1 VAHGEGDRAGAAGLP
16 ADPGW
21 ERLERGRRILGAF
34 RDKGSSGR
42 DVELACQCHGVDRA
56 YGCCLE
62 MVSPLAPVDRWIG
75 ELPGEDQRCLLFAA
89 AEGLSTRT
97 RWNALAECLGAGA
110 FGVSIEQRCFRLI
123 AELGLELDAADVRL
137 LGAVAGPQGPMV
149 FELALHAAARLIEEG
164 APGAQAAAD
173 ALADRALDWNPMYRI
188 KARARHPEGLC
199 VLRDA
204 ALDLAVRPPAPPEM
218 EGPVSRDDGYGR
230 AVIAFLG
237 PVEDWPAG
245 VQKFLSHCRMSG
257 GTGPSASWQRRCARL
272 AAALEDA
279 PGLVRHL
286 LELVVTTPP
295 LRYQTEFGPWDL
307 LADRNSGL
315 IRGLVW
321 AAGVL
326 GEPWLPAVAG
336 PVAGRWLRLSAG
348 RSFRWVPVCADK
360 VPLAC
365 FDVLARA
372 GSDECLRAL
381 ARVGRATSHRTML
394 KRLRA
399 ALEQAAAARGQS
411 AEVLLDHLLPDHGL
425 DPAGRLAVSAGG
437 GRAAIS
443 LDDRQGAALD
453 GPDAAALAKV
463 KEVAELLAE
472 VRQTV
477 STARTRIESL
487 FTSGREWHV
496 SDFLDCYVRHPV
508 MRSFA
513 CRTVWTFAPLDG
525 EAVCGIP
532 EPGGTTMLTPEGPR
546 PIPAP
551 SLVTLLHPATAGG
564 PVLDRFRRLALDAG
578 IRQPVRQLW
587 RETYRPS
594 PAAEDRELYSGRYDG
609 HILRSRQLFGLT
621 RRRGWHGGFL
631 SDAYDGGGT
640 ATARRDYPAAGLRV
654 SWWLETLEPGPDLH
668 TELCQT
674 GRLMFTAT
682 GDAAMTPIPIA
693 DVPAELFSEAMRDLD
708 LFVSVTTV
716 ASDPTWP
723 RGPQA
728 PPVLAGYWDRAARG
742 GLDQLR
748 ASRRQALAP
757 MYAAPGPDDRF
768 QLTQRDLII
777 HGSLATYRIDLATAG
792 VRMEPSG
799 KWLSFDAKHDAPA
812 STTDLFPWIPVADDH
827 DILRRIT
834 VRATILASDEQLASR
849 RLLRQIRHR

>member
-1 VAHGEGDRAGAAGLP
+1 VVHGDRAGVAGLP

-21 ERLERGRRILGAF
+21 ERLENGRRILGAF
-34 RDKGSSGR
+34 REGAATD
-42 DVELACQCHGVDRA
+42 HGV
-56 YGCCLE
+56 
-62 MVSPLAPVDRWIG
+62 MNPLAPVGQWIG
-75 ELPGEDQRCLLFAA
+75 ELPDEDQRCLLFAA
-89 AEGLSTRT
+89 AEGLGTGT
-97 RWNALAECLGAGA
+97 RWNALADCLGAGV
-110 FGVSIEQRCFRLI
+110 FGVSVEQRCFRLI
-123 AELGLELDAADVRL
+123 AEMGLELDAADVRL
-137 LGAVAGPQGPMV
+137 LGSVARPQSPMV
-149 FELALHAAARLIEEG
+149 FRLALQAAAGLMETG
-164 APGAQAAAD
+164 VPGAQAVAD
-173 ALADRALDWNPMYRI
+173 GLADRALGWNPMYRI
-188 KARARHPEGLC
+188 KARARHPERLS

-204 ALDLAVRPPAPPEM
+204 ALELAVRPPAPPEM

-230 AVIAFLG
+230 AVIALLG

-245 VQKFLSHCRMSG
+245 VQKFLAHCGMSG
-257 GTGPSASWQRRCARL
+257 GTGPSARWQRRCAQL
-272 AAALEDA
+272 AAALDDG

-295 LRYQTEFGPWDL
+295 LRYQTEFRPWDL

-326 GEPWLPAVAG
+326 GEPWLPEVAG
-336 PVAGRWLRLSAG
+336 PVAERWLRLSRG
-348 RSFRWVPVCADK
+348 RGFRWVPVGGDK

-381 ARVGRATSHRTML
+381 ARLGRATSHRTML
-394 KRLRA
+394 KRLQM

-411 AEVLLDHLLPDHGL
+411 AEALLDHLLPDHGL

-437 GRAAIS
+437 GSALIS
-443 LDDRQGAALD
+443 LDDRHGAVLD

-463 KEVAELLAE
+463 KEVADLLAE
-472 VRQTV
+472 IRRTV
-477 STARTRIESL
+477 STARERIESL

-496 SDFLDCYVRHPV
+496 EDFLDCYVRHPV
-508 MRSFA
+508 MGPFA
-513 CRTVWTFAPLDG
+513 CRTVWAFAPFEG

-532 EPGGTTMLTPEGPR
+532 EPGGATMLTPGGPR
-546 PIPAP
+546 PVPAP
-551 SLVTLLHPATAGG
+551 SLVTLLHPATADG
-564 PVLDRFRRLALDAG
+564 PVLDQFRRLALDAG

-594 PAAEDRELYSGRYDG
+594 PAAGDRELYSGRYDG

-654 SWWLETLEPGPDLH
+654 SWWLETLEPDRPGPH
-668 TELCQT
+668 IELCRS
-674 GRLMFTAT
+674 GRLIFTAT
-682 GDAAMTPIPIA
+682 GDAAMTPIPLA
-693 DVPAELFSEAMRDLD
+693 DVPPELFSEAMRDLD

-716 ASDPTWP
+716 ADDPAWP
-723 RGPQA
+723 QGWQA
-728 PPVLAGYWDRAARG
+728 PAFLAGYWDRAGRS

-757 MYAAPGPDDRF
+757 IYATPGPGDRF
-768 QLTQRDLII
+768 HLTERDLVV
-777 HGSLATYRIDLATAG
+777 HGSLATYHIDLATAS
-792 VRMEPSG
+792 VRMEPAG
-799 KWLSFDAKHDAPA
+799 KWLSFDTRQAAPA
-812 STTDLFPWIPVADDH
+812 SATDLFPWMPVTDDH
-827 DILRRIT
+827 EVLSRIT
-834 VRATILASDEQLASR
+834 LRATILANDDQLASR
-849 RLLRQIRHR
+849 QLLRQIRHR

>member
-1 VAHGEGDRAGAAGLP
+1 VAQGEGDHAGAAGRP
-16 ADPGW
+16 ADLDR
-21 ERLERGRRILGAF
+21 ERLEDGRRILGAF
-34 RDKGSSGR
+34 R
-42 DVELACQCHGVDRA
+42 ERA
-56 YGCCLE
+56 GTDHDL
-62 MVSPLAPVDRWIG
+62 MNPLAPVDRWIG

-89 AEGLSTRT
+89 AEGLGTRT
-97 RWNALAECLGAGA
+97 RWNALAECLGAGV
-110 FGVSIEQRCFRLI
+110 FGVSVEQRCFRLI
-123 AELGLELDAADVRL
+123 AEMGLELDAADVRL
-137 LGAVAGPQGPMV
+137 LGSVACPQGPMV
-149 FELALHAAARLIEEG
+149 FKLALQAAAELLEQG
-164 APGAQAAAD
+164 APGAQAVAD
-173 ALADRALDWNPMYRI
+173 GLADRALGWNPLYRI
-188 KARARHPEGLC
+188 KTQARHPERLS

-204 ALDLAVRPPAPPEM
+204 AVELAVRPPAPPEM
-218 EGPVSRDDGYGR
+218 EGPVSRDDGWGR

-245 VQKFLSHCRMSG
+245 VQRFLAYCRMSG
-257 GTGPSASWQRRCARL
+257 GTGPSATWRRRCGRL

-295 LRYQTEFGPWDL
+295 LRFQTEFRPWDL

-326 GEPWLPAVAG
+326 GEPWLPEVAG
-336 PVAGRWLRLSAG
+336 PVAERWLRLSRG
-348 RSFRWVPVCADK
+348 RSFRWVPVCGDK

-365 FDVLARA
+365 FDVLAQT

-381 ARVGRATSHRTML
+381 ARIGRATSHRTML
-394 KRLRA
+394 KRLQT

-437 GRAAIS
+437 ACAVIS

-472 VRQTV
+472 VRRTV
-477 STARTRIESL
+477 SAARTRIESL
-487 FTSGREWHV
+487 FTGGREWHV
-496 SDFLDCYVRHPV
+496 DDFLGCYVRHPV
-508 MRSFA
+508 MGPLA
-513 CRTVWTFAPLDG
+513 CRTVWAFAPFEG

-532 EPGGTTMLTPEGPR
+532 EPGGTTMLTPGGTR

-551 SLVTLLHPATAGG
+551 SLVTLLHPVTASG
-564 PVLDRFRRLALDAG
+564 PILEQFRRLVLDAG
-578 IRQPVRQLW
+578 MRQPVRQLW

-594 PAAEDRELYSGRYDG
+594 PADGDRELYSGRFDG

-621 RRRGWHGGFL
+621 RRRGWHSGFL

-640 ATARRDYPAAGLRV
+640 TTARRDYPAAGLRV
-654 SWWLETLEPGPDLH
+654 SWWLETLEPGRPGPH
-668 TELCQT
+668 IELCQT
-674 GRLMFTAT
+674 GRLIFTAS
-682 GDAAMTPIPIA
+682 GDAAMTPIPLA
-693 DVPAELFSEAMRDLD
+693 DVPPELFSEAMRDLD

-723 RGPQA
+723 EGWQA
-728 PPVLAGYWDRAARG
+728 PAFAGYWDRATRG

-757 MYAAPGPDDRF
+757 MYAAPGPGDRF
-768 QLTQRDLII
+768 RLTERDLIV
-777 HGSLATYRIDLATAG
+777 HGTLAIYHIDLATAS
-792 VRMEPSG
+792 VRMEPAG
-799 KWLSFDAKHDAPA
+799 KWLSFDTRQAAPA
-812 STTDLFPWIPVADDH
+812 STTDLFPWLPVTDDH
-827 DILRRIT
+827 EILSRIT
-834 VRATILASDEQLASR
+834 LRATTLANDEQLASR
-849 RLLRQIRHR
+849 QLLRQIRHR